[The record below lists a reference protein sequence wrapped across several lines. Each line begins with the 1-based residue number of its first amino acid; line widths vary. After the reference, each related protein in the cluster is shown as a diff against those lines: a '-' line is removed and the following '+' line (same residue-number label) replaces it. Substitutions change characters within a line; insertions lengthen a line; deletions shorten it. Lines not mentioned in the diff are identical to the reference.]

1 MSRLVPAA
9 ALAAGVA
16 HAFGF
21 APTNAWWG
29 QIAMLAVLCGLSHRA
44 APGRAAWTGWL
55 FGLGWFGA
63 GVSWVYIS
71 MHTYGGM
78 PAVLAGAAT
87 LAFAAYLA
95 LFPAAALAL
104 AARLTARG
112 TGPADA
118 RGLRATLWTAAVFA
132 AAWTLAELARGWLFT
147 GFPWL
152 AAGYAHTDGPLAGLA
167 PVVGVYGVGAAAALA
182 AALVAQAVV
191 AFTAATRAGDGASAG
206 AAPGASA
213 GAGANAAPG
222 TAPDAAPR
230 SAADRHTR
238 PVRALALPLAAAV
251 LVLLCGA
258 LLSQVPW
265 TRPQGEPLSVRLVQ
279 GNVPQALK
287 FDPARESQSM
297 RRYVELIE
305 SSPATLTI
313 LPETAWTRPW
323 AVTPLD
329 LATRITERLQAR
341 GGAVAIGMPLSKP
354 LAGDPSGT
362 GEGWG
367 LRGRV
372 TNSVLVLGPAAAG
385 ASSHGIPVALGRYD
399 KHHLVPFGEFVPP
412 GFRWFVDLMSI
423 PLGDFGRGDP
433 VQPPIEAGGQR
444 VAFNICY
451 EDLFGEELIGPVAHG
466 GATVL
471 VNVSN
476 IAWFGDSLA
485 LPQHLQIA
493 RMRALETGRPMLRAT
508 NTGMT
513 AAVDARGR
521 VLARLAP
528 MSEGVLDAQVV
539 GHTGLTPYVQTGNAP
554 VLAAVAA
561 VLLAALLRMRA
572 VAQRRAA
579 RPA

>member
-21 APTNAWWG
+21 APTNAWWA
-29 QIAMLAVLCGLSHRA
+29 QIALLAVLHGLA
-44 APGRAAWTGWL
+44 LGATPARAAWIGWL

-78 PAVLAGAAT
+78 PAPLAGAAT
-87 LAFAAYLA
+87 LSFAAYLA

-104 AARLTARG
+104 AALLSPRG
-112 TGPADA
+112 TKRPGGPAGPRREGPTANTDGTIGTRSA
-118 RGLRATLWTAAVFA
+118 AGLGLPSLLWASAVFA
-132 AAWTLAELARGWLFT
+132 ATWTLAEIARGWLFT

-167 PVVGVYGVGAAAALA
+167 PLVGVYGVGAAAALA
-182 AALVAQAVV
+182 AALIAQAWL
-191 AFTAATRAGDGASAG
+191 AFRSSRA
-206 AAPGASA
+206 
-213 GAGANAAPG
+213 
-222 TAPDAAPR
+222 R
-230 SAADRHTR
+230 SATLAGPAAAYAVH

-258 LLSQVPW
+258 VLSRVQW
-265 TRPQGEPLSVRLVQ
+265 THPQGEPLFVRLIQ

-287 FDPARESQSM
+287 FDPARESLSM

-305 SSPATLTI
+305 ASPAALTI

-323 AVTPLD
+323 AATPLD
-329 LATRITERLQAR
+329 LATRITERLKAR

-354 LAGDPSGT
+354 LAGDPAGT
-362 GEGWG
+362 GDGWG

-372 TNSVLVLGPAAAG
+372 TNSVLVLGPPPAG

-433 VQPPIEAGGQR
+433 VQPPIETGGQR

-451 EDLFGEELIGPVAHG
+451 EDLFGEELIGPIAQG

-476 IAWFGDSLA
+476 IAWFGNSLA

-521 VLARLAP
+521 VLAHLQP
-528 MSEGVLDAQVV
+528 MTEGVLDARVV
-539 GHTGLTPYVQTGNAP
+539 GHAGLTPYVRTGNAP
-554 VLAAVAA
+554 VLVAMAA
-561 VLLAALLRMRA
+561 VLLAALLRTRGSARRRA
-572 VAQRRAA
+572 VQAG
-579 RPA
+579 